1 MKMIKDRIKVI
12 LHRGSHQIG
21 GVCTEIAAGRTRLVF
36 DLGMP
41 MEGEGNQDKL
51 RIEGVT
57 YGNERCDGIFLTH
70 YHGDHVGEVPD
81 VLPESQCTWVKPQ
94 KKFLWRS
101 RNI

>member
-1 MKMIKDRIKVI
+1 MIKDRIKVI

-51 RIEGVT
+51 RI
-57 YGNERCDGIFLTH
+57 
-70 YHGDHVGEVPD
+70 
-81 VLPESQCTWVKPQ
+81 
-94 KKFLWRS
+94 
-101 RNI
+101 